1 MDLTMIKSEA
11 CFNSA
16 RTHRY
21 YLQRSWDFDRPAMA
35 FVCLNPSTADEYTND
50 PTVTRC
56 INFANGW
63 GYGTFYMLN
72 LFAFRATDPKDMKAA
87 ADPVGKLNDSWI
99 KGITDECHLTVAA
112 WGNHGAYL
120 GRDKEVRKLFNNLYC
135 LKITKS
141 NQPYHPLY
149 LRADLQPFL
158 LP

>member
-1 MDLTMIKSEA
+1 MIKSEA

-21 YLQRSWDFDRPAMA
+21 YLQRSWDLDKPAMA
-35 FVCLNPSTADEYTND
+35 FVCLNPSTADEVVND

-56 INFANGW
+56 INYADSW

-87 ADPVGKLNDSWI
+87 ADPVGKMNDSWI
-99 KGITDECHLTVAA
+99 KSITDQCHLTIAA

-120 GRDKEVRKLFNNLYC
+120 GRDKEIRKLLNNLHC

-149 LRADLQPFL
+149 LRADLKPFI